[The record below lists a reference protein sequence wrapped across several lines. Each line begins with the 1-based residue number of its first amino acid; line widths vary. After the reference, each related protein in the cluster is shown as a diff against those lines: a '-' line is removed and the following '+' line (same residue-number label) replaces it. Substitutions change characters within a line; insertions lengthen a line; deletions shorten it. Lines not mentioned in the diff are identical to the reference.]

1 MPNIKVIE
9 VVSGL
14 GLGGAEKALISRLRY
29 KPDNVESTILNI
41 RPQIDSL
48 KHPSS
53 MNYLENK
60 GNFAQNVVY
69 LYKTIKQIH
78 PDIVIVRTPADV
90 IRLVIVKKL
99 LHSELFLVFEAH
111 SNFITKRR
119 FLTKTFQIF
128 FNLASSQLNAMI
140 AVSKSV
146 KNGPLCRAFINA
158 QVCYLG
164 SDINI
169 DRDSLREINEVKF
182 LFIGRMVDVKRPLWL
197 IERIDNLR
205 KRFQMQ
211 EFSLTIIGD
220 GPLLKKAKDF
230 AEVRGLVDYVTF
242 AGEQADVVPF
252 LLQHN
257 YLVSCSENEGLP
269 ITFYEAKLAG
279 LRIISTPSGGGNE
292 VFDEKDVLTSGFS
305 ELEFEDALI
314 KALTEPAPS
323 MVERTRTASA
333 SAWMSAEMCSV
344 SYYKTLLKVFEGGI
358 QK

>member
-1 MPNIKVIE
+1 VPNIKVIE

-29 KPDNVESTILNI
+29 KPDSMESTILNI

-53 MNYLENK
+53 INYFENK
-60 GNFAQNVVY
+60 GNFAQTIIY
-69 LYKTIKQIH
+69 LYNKIRQIH

-119 FLTKTFQIF
+119 YLNKTFHLF
-128 FNLASSQLNAMI
+128 FNLASSQLNAI
-140 AVSKSV
+140 FAVSKSV
-146 KNGPLCRAFINA
+146 KNGPLCRAFKNT

-164 SDINI
+164 SDIEI
-169 DRDSLREINEVKF
+169 DRDLLREINDVKF

-197 IERIDNLR
+197 IDRIDNLR
-205 KRFQMQ
+205 KRIQLQ
-211 EFSLTIIGD
+211 EFSFTIVGD
-220 GPLLKKAKDF
+220 GPLLKKAKDL
-230 AEVRGLVDYVTF
+230 AEARGLSDYVTF

-279 LRIISTPSGGGNE
+279 LRIISTPSGGGHEIFGEN
-292 VFDEKDVLTSGFS
+292 DVLTSGFN

-314 KALTEPAPS
+314 TVLTEPTPS
-323 MVERTRTASA
+323 MLERNRTASA
-333 SAWMSAEMCSV
+333 SVWMSAQMCSV
-344 SYYKTLLKVFEGGI
+344 SYYKNLFKVFESGT